1 MERDSSTY
9 GKELLKLEKDK
20 EIKEQSINNDKL
32 RIILLKKKLLIRY
45 NSRENIQSNKL
56 DEIGNS
62 NMNNNI
68 NNNNKNKSHNI
79 IALQKS
85 KIYTTKRNLNKLYIH
100 Q

>member
-68 NNNNKNKSHNI
+68 NNNNKNKSQNI